1 MGFHPY
7 DEAAAICREQG
18 ASLPLPTNA
27 EELESLETGFA
38 GLMSGLVI
46 DATDIDE
53 DGVWEDSY
61 GNDVTFSVPL
71 YYYPSG
77 QQSSYYSYRY
87 MAVKKKDDDLLV
99 YVARNRPDGQPTG
112 VVFCQLPLDPPT
124 PTVHVPPTPVKGETN
139 TLT

>member
-7 DEAAAICREQG
+7 DEAAAICRDEG
-18 ASLPLPTNA
+18 ASLLLPKNN
-27 EELESLETGFA
+27 EELESLRTGFA
-38 GLMSGLVI
+38 GLNPGLVI

-61 GNDVTFSVPL
+61 GNVVTFSVPL

-99 YVARNRPDGQPTG
+99 YVTPNRSTG
-112 VVFCQLPLDPPT
+112 FVFCQLPLDPPT
-124 PTVHVPPTPVKGETN
+124 PTVHAPPTPVNGKIN
-139 TLT
+139 TFT